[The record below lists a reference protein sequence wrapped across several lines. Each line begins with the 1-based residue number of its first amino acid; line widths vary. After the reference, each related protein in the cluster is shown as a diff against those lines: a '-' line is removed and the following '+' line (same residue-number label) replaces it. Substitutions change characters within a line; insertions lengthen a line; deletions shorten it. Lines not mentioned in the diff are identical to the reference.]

1 MNKQK
6 KYLKKI
12 WCLLLAVSLVMSM
25 TPAMAFAEDGENTA
39 ASTATV
45 TFTSQADNAFLHG
58 PQLDTAVSS
67 DLAESYGY
75 QDSVTDGVS
84 ALDVLVKAHQVKY
97 GEAFTADNASD
108 TLAVN
113 EDGFYFQILWK
124 RNR

>member
-58 PQLDTAVSS
+58 PQLDTAVRCVY
-67 DLAESYGY
+67 ETGIP
-75 QDSVTDGVS
+75 S
-84 ALDVLVKAHQVKY
+84 ASLIIRKATI
-97 GEAFTADNASD
+97 TAS
-108 TLAVN
+108 
-113 EDGFYFQILWK
+113 
-124 RNR
+124 